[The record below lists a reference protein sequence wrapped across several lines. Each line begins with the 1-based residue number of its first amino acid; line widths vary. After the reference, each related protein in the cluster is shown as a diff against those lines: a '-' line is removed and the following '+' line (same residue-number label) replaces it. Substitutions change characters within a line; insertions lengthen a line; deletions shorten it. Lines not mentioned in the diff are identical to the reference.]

1 MGLYNVIYKL
11 FARPVRGLWRI
22 RTEGLENVPE
32 SGGFILVSNHTAFSD
47 VIVLEAAQTRQ
58 ICFMAKRELFRIPLL
73 AQLIRA
79 LGAYPVDR
87 GGADVKSIKHTI
99 KMLDNGN
106 VIGIFPQGT
115 RCPNTD
121 PRETDLKS
129 GVGMIAYH
137 AKADVLP
144 VYIDGNGKTRA
155 FHRNTVKIGRLIK
168 FDELGLERS
177 GRAEYER
184 AGKYIFSK
192 VCELKYGSTSEDE
205 NVTDQN
211 S

>member
-1 MGLYNVIYKL
+1 MGLYNIIYKL
-11 FARPVRGLWRI
+11 FSRPVRAVWRI

-32 SGGFILVSNHTAFSD
+32 EGGFLLVSNHTAFSD

-73 AQLIRA
+73 SQLITA

-99 KMLDNGN
+99 KMLEDGN

-121 PRETDLKS
+121 PRTTELKG

-137 AKADVLP
+137 AKANVLP

-155 FHRNTVKIGRLIK
+155 FHRNTVKIGKLIP
-168 FDELGLERS
+168 FEELGLEHA

-192 VCELKYGSTSEDE
+192 VCALKYGDGEEADDVA
-205 NVTDQN
+205 NQN

>member
-11 FARPVRGLWRI
+11 FARPVRAVWRI
-22 RTEGLENVPE
+22 RTEGLENVPAE
-32 SGGFILVSNHTAFSD
+32 GGFILVANHTAFSD

-73 AQLIRA
+73 SQLIRA

-99 KMLDNGN
+99 AMLDGGS

-121 PRETDLKS
+121 ARETELKG

-168 FDELGLERS
+168 FDELGLERA

-184 AGKYIFSK
+184 AGKYIFGK
-192 VCELKYGSTSEDE
+192 VCELKYGEAEGE
-205 NVTDQN
+205 NVAHQD